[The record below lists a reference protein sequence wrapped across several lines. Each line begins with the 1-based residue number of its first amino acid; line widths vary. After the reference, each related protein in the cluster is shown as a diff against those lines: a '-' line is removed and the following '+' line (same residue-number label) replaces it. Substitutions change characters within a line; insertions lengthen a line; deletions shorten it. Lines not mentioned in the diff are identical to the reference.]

1 MARYEFRL
9 SGSGGQGLI
18 FTGMLLGEAAAI
30 YEGKNAVQ
38 TQSYG
43 PEARGGASRSEVVLS
58 DEDIDYP
65 KVRHP
70 DLLLCMAQEAYKK
83 YHGSLK
89 EEGILIID
97 PHFVKE
103 VKPQKGPVYSIPL
116 TQIAAE
122 KTGKKIT
129 ANVVALG
136 AIAAITGH
144 VSLNALQQAV
154 RKRAPRGTETI
165 NLTALE
171 EGYKAGE
178 KAVEERK
185 KGAGE
190 GQP

>member
-9 SGSGGQGLI
+9 SGAGGQGLI

-43 PEARGGASRSEVVLS
+43 PEARGGASRSEVIIS
-58 DEDIDYP
+58 DDEIDYP

-83 YHGSLK
+83 YHAGLK
-89 EEGILIID
+89 EEGILIVD
-97 PHFVKE
+97 PQFVKE
-103 VKPQKGPVYSIPL
+103 VMPQKGPVYSIPL
-116 TQIAAE
+116 TQIAGE

-136 AIAAITGH
+136 AMAAITGQ
-144 VSLNALQQAV
+144 VSLEAIRKAV
-154 RKRAPRGTETI
+154 VKRAPRGTESV

-178 KAVEERK
+178 KALK
-185 KGAGE
+185 E
-190 GQP
+190 GKRP